1 MAITGNSLADL
12 VADMNNQVEAYQPQL
27 DLNSI
32 PSFNYATHFESALQW
47 TRNQITHDTAFPI
60 KELLEKLPYIQII
73 LEDDLEEFSGYIEQ
87 QSDQWKIGINS
98 YHSENRQ
105 RFTMAHEW
113 AHLLF
118 HREYLDLQNGAY
130 KEKEILWR
138 SSLFNKVENEANT
151 FAAELLMPKEVFVS
165 KWQEY
170 GEDGLEEISNIFEV
184 STQAVRYRAYK
195 IGLRKEY

>member
-1 MAITGNSLADL
+1 MAISGNSLADL

-32 PSFNYATHFESALQW
+32 PSFNYDTHLQSALKW
-47 TRNQITHDTAFPI
+47 AREKIAHNGSFPVR
-60 KELLEKLPYIQII
+60 ELLESLPYIQ
-73 LEDDLEEFSGYIEQ
+73 LSFDDDLGEFSGYIEQ

-98 YHSENRQ
+98 YHPQSRQ
-105 RFTMAHEW
+105 RFTMAHELG
-113 AHLLF
+113 HLLF
-118 HREYLDLQNGAY
+118 HKEYLNLQDGAY

-151 FAAELLMPKEVFVS
+151 FASELLMPRDLFVG
-165 KWQEY
+165 KWQEH
-170 GEDGLEEISNIFEV
+170 GEQALEEISKYFDV